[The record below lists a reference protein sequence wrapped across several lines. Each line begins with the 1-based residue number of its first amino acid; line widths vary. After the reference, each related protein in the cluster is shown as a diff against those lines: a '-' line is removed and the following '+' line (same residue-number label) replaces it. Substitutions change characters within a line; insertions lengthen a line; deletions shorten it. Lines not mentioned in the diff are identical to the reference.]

1 MPSSNGLDEETQVLN
16 GQQTRQKGDA
26 SELFAAAYFRKLG
39 YLIFNKMSGPIDLV
53 LVHQETGETRYVDV
67 KSKNTRQG
75 TKTMGRR
82 INRTI
87 TSPLKKYIKIEIVY
101 VDEEGKIEL
110 PFANGREEWSR
121 KYKIAIDK
129 RGRYTG
135 KVVSR

>member
-1 MPSSNGLDEETQVLN
+1 MTSSNGLDKETQILN
-16 GQQTRQKGDA
+16 GQRTRQKGDTC
-26 SELFAAAYFRKLG
+26 ELQAAAYFSNLG
-39 YLIFNKMSGPIDLV
+39 YRIYHKMSGPIDLV
-53 LVHQETGETRYVDV
+53 LVHHETGETRYIDV
-67 KSKNTRQG
+67 KYKNTRQG
-75 TKTMGRR
+75 TKTKGQR
-82 INRTI
+82 INRTV
-87 TSPLKKYIKIEIVY
+87 TSSLKKYIKIEIVY